1 MFNLVLLSFE
11 GISPRGKIKLHC
23 SEDERQKRNMTKE
36 GVSHSYHPYTLSL
49 SPHPH
54 FAG

>member
-1 MFNLVLLSFE
+1 MLVLLSFE
-11 GISPRGKIKLHC
+11 GISPRVKIKLHY
-23 SEDERQKRNMTKE
+23 SEDERQKNTRKE
-36 GVSHSYHPYTLSL
+36 GVSHSSHPYTLSL